1 MSNVSSEA
9 LDSGTDIPSERAAR
23 SSSSVSSLSLPED
36 WNYETTVE
44 TIEAIIER
52 IETGEM
58 ELADIFDQFAIA
70 VSHLQKCESFLEHH
84 RQQVDVL
91 IETLVD

>member
-1 MSNVSSEA
+1 MSTSSANTNNSPAPSSTEK
-9 LDSGTDIPSERAAR
+9 STGIPSGKG
-23 SSSSVSSLSLPED
+23 LNLPDD
-36 WNYETTVE
+36 WNYEATVE
-44 TIEAIIER
+44 TIEDIIGR

-70 VSHLQKCESFLEHH
+70 VNHLQQCELFLDHH

>member
-1 MSNVSSEA
+1 MSNISSDSHDSSTNLPTDVSSHSTTGPA
-9 LDSGTDIPSERAAR
+9 LT
-23 SSSSVSSLSLPED
+23 LPEG

-44 TIEAIIER
+44 QIEEVILR

-70 VSHLQKCESFLEHH
+70 VDHLRQCESFLDHH
-84 RQQVDVL
+84 RQQVDLL
-91 IETLVD
+91 IETLAD